1 MVVIDN
7 SDAEQI
13 TIELEE
19 VVQWVKSNV
28 KHILIEEMEGKEK
41 QPIELNKK
49 SQNLYQLYKD
59 TINEFKMI
67 DKHFQELVKPENS
80 HEEKFI
86 IEEFNKISTLA
97 DLRYQIKNAKALEF
111 YEIYKDK
118 IEQKIAYC
126 KNEMTI
132 FDINIL
138 NQEIQG
144 IIYDH
149 DANSINIRKQR
160 AQAIIKIE
168 QEKNRLQQEEN
179 NKKKIEK
186 NQKIQEEKQKKI
198 DSITQQINNITIKR
212 DWLLRERDKISNHL
226 NRMIFINKEIGRLN
240 GNVGINTKKINV
252 LPEIISLQ
260 KEWFRV
266 SDERIQA
273 FKEKI
278 DYHWEIAQIYRNK
291 MNVIDWK
298 FQKYSELLWNLIV
311 LNSCPSDNNIQRYE
325 KYCQD
330 TINQDSLS
338 IKKYEEEKSQITRD
352 LNSANQITIEN
363 LNKEINELFTQI
375 QKFTNEK
382 NAI

>member
-1 MVVIDN
+1 M
-7 SDAEQI
+7 
-13 TIELEE
+13 
-19 VVQWVKSNV
+19 KSNV

-212 DWLLRERDKISNHL
+212 D
-226 NRMIFINKEIGRLN
+226 
-240 GNVGINTKKINV
+240 
-252 LPEIISLQ
+252 
-260 KEWFRV
+260 
-266 SDERIQA
+266 
-273 FKEKI
+273 
-278 DYHWEIAQIYRNK
+278 
-291 MNVIDWK
+291 
-298 FQKYSELLWNLIV
+298 
-311 LNSCPSDNNIQRYE
+311 
-325 KYCQD
+325 
-330 TINQDSLS
+330 
-338 IKKYEEEKSQITRD
+338 
-352 LNSANQITIEN
+352 
-363 LNKEINELFTQI
+363 
-375 QKFTNEK
+375 
-382 NAI
+382 